1 MSTKNITYLA
11 IISIILILLTQSYLV
26 FDYFQ
31 TVRFALIRESE
42 AILKESF
49 RTDLNQRTI
58 LYKSIN
64 EKESSEVAADTGG
77 SGEEKIIDFDLGAV
91 GGADGGLLNKF
102 DIVMNTFISKVV
114 PVNTHDIDSIIGVNL
129 QNRNINS
136 QYSIQIVNPKTEEV
150 LKNSKDYSN
159 RSLFII
165 PSKLYPLDFEDK
177 EALRL
182 VLINPF
188 SEIMKRMGLMLILS
202 IAFSVIALFAFQF
215 LIKILAK
222 QKKLVAFK
230 NEFLSNIAHELK
242 RPVTSLIVNLDCLR
256 MPDFYENEKMREM
269 MLNNSINSLT
279 ELNGT
284 ISMIVGLAK
293 VEEGLLVLNKLPVDL
308 VKLIDEIKAR
318 FISSPSKKLT
328 INAVY
333 ESPEMIITADKLML
347 TQCFSNLIDNS
358 IKYSNAT
365 VEIDISVKFTTNSV
379 VLNFQD
385 TGIGIPPE
393 KIDNIFDKYSRV
405 DNNVKVNGFGIG
417 LNYVKTIIEKHSGT
431 IGVTS
436 ELGKGSNFKIVLP
449 KR

>member
-1 MSTKNITYLA
+1 MSTKNITYIA
-11 IISIILILLTQSYLV
+11 IISIVLILLTQTYLV

-31 TVRFALIRESE
+31 TVKFALIRETD
-42 AILKESF
+42 AILKEAF
-49 RTDLNQRTI
+49 RADLNQRNI
-58 LYKSIN
+58 IFKNKI
-64 EKESSEVAADTGG
+64 ESNVTKKDKGNSEDAAV
-77 SGEEKIIDFDLGAV
+77 DFDMRDI
-91 GGADGGLLNKF
+91 GGDDGSLLNKF
-102 DIVMNTFISKVV
+102 DLIMHSFVSELV
-114 PVNTHDIDSIIGVNL
+114 PIDIQNIDSITG
-129 QNRNINS
+129 
-136 QYSIQIVNPKTEEV
+136 QI
-150 LKNSKDYSN
+150 LKKRGIESKYLIEIVAPETQEIIENSKKIAKS
-159 RSLFII
+159 SFLII
-165 PSKLYPLDFEDK
+165 PSKYYPLDFENK
-177 EALRL
+177 QALQL
-182 VLINPF
+182 ILINPF

-202 IAFSVIALFAFQF
+202 ITFSVIALFAFQF

-308 VKLIDEIKAR
+308 VKLIDDIKVR
-318 FISSPSKKLT
+318 FISSPSKKVLVNT
-328 INAVY
+328 EY
-333 ESPEMIITADKLML
+333 ESPEIIVTADRLML

-358 IKYSNAT
+358 IKYSNAS
-365 VEIDISVKFTTNSV
+365 VEVNIMVKMTTNSV

-385 TGIGIPPE
+385 NGIGIPAE

-417 LNYVKTIIEKHSGT
+417 LNYVKTIIEKHNGS